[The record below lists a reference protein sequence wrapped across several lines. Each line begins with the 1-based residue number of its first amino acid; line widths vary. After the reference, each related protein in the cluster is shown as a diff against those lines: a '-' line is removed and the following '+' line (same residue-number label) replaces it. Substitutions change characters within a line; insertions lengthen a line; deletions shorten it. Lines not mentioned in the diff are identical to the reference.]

1 LKFNYF
7 LGHELE
13 EIRNRALNNLLSKI
27 ENNVII
33 DTDLVQHKQL
43 LIKLFGLF
51 NYPEF
56 RQQEKVLNLLL
67 RLSKVCNL

>member
-1 LKFNYF
+1 MFQFKYF

-13 EIRNRALNNLLSKI
+13 EIRNRAFNNLLSKI

-43 LIKLFGLF
+43 FIRLFALF

-56 RQQEKVLNLLL
+56 HQQEKVLNLLL
-67 RLSKVCNL
+67 RLAKV